1 VRVINL
7 REHPM
12 YREDYLL
19 RMIHQLAQA
28 LARISGLNQRAE
40 HGEALREADGAWG
53 ELLGDIPPDMAGSVD
68 SHTLAGLLR
77 QPARIRL
84 ASRIA
89 SEQAHALAG
98 QGDAAGAARR
108 ARRALELRLEA
119 RAADAAAP
127 DRSPDSQRGA
137 PDGPEG
143 DAAAIRAL
151 LALAPADTLAPRYRT
166 LVGQIA

>member
-1 VRVINL
+1 
-7 REHPM
+7 M
-12 YREDYLL
+12 YEEDYIL
-19 RMIHQLAQA
+19 RTIRQLAQA
-28 LARISGLNQRAE
+28 IARISGLNQRAE
-40 HGEALREADGAWG
+40 HVEALREADRAWG
-53 ELLGDIPPDMAGSVD
+53 ELLGDIPPDMASSVD

-84 ASRIA
+84 ASQIA
-89 SEQAHALAG
+89 REQARALAG

-119 RAADAAAP
+119 RAAEAAAP
-127 DRSPDSQRGA
+127 DRSPQSERGG
-137 PDGPEG
+137 PDGPDS

-166 LVGQIA
+166 LVGAIA